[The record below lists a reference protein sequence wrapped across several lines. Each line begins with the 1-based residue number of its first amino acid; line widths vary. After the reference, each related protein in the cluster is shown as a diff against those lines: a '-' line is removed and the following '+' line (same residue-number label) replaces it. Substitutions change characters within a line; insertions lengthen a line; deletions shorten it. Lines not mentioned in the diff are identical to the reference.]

1 MCAKNKKL
9 KKFLCLSAAAMLAFL
24 MCAACLLVPAKGE
37 NGPCDTG
44 DWALAYIS
52 VGNDGDSSNPQG
64 EYKTIYS
71 ANSKDISTV
80 EGISY
85 DRASNTLTIENY
97 NNTKNRI
104 AMNMMGDDFKINI
117 KGENHIGELIS
128 YGDGWGG
135 SITLTGNGK
144 LYINENKYYETG
156 IYINAENTKS
166 VITVGSEC
174 SVYVCSGQNA
184 IVSSSNTTSDIIKAE
199 GKISTQLHTEVTHPV
214 KMTMIFAGYFS
225 DTLEHWEGNVYT
237 KEGDSAKYDCLQS
250 TKNDGTVT
258 YCYYELK
265 KYDGF
270 DKGYI
275 GVKKEELSEKS
286 SDYKM
291 TDEIVKWYS
300 ADSLSGSTSTLV
312 KDTKT
317 GEEVYAVVS
326 KYDSATGNSK
336 GYLCKIIANFGIDEY
351 NQETCLV
358 DIDNPVADIE
368 NPNEYYVKL
377 PDGYEAVGEEMTNIY
392 NVSVKNEKVEF
403 IGSSAA
409 LDDKNNDVKKDE
421 EVIEIPSD
429 DKTVEADDFN
439 EIINKNQDSDV
450 IINSNNDISFK
461 FEKGT
466 MNQIDGVDKYDFTT
480 EVVKE
485 VENAGKLP
493 AGVTSE
499 NFIQKIDFAY
509 SGQLPAKAEIK
520 ITVGTQ
526 YAGRTLYY
534 SRLYDD
540 GTIENIMSA
549 AVDENGVI
557 TVEQDHCS
565 VYLLTTTKLTQT
577 HVSGSG
583 TEAAAPVTGEST
595 SLAFM
600 LLAVVI
606 SSFVLTVI
614 GIVKKHKNSVFY

>member
-1 MCAKNKKL
+1 MYAKNKKL

-44 DWALAYIS
+44 DWAFAYIS

-71 ANSKDISTV
+71 ASSKDISTV

-117 KGENHIGELIS
+117 KGENHIGELVS

-135 SITLTGNGK
+135 SITLTGNGT
-144 LYINENKYYETG
+144 LYINENKSYETA
-156 IYINAENTKS
+156 IYMNAENTKS
-166 VITVGSEC
+166 VLTVGPEC
-174 SVYVCSGQNA
+174 NVYVYSGLNA

-199 GKISTQLHTEVTHPV
+199 GKLSSQLQTEVTHPV
-214 KMTMIFAGYFS
+214 KKTMIFAGYFG
-225 DTLEHWEGNVYT
+225 DIEPWEGNVYT
-237 KEGDSAKYDCLQS
+237 KEGDSAKYDCLRS
-250 TKNDGTVT
+250 TKSDGTVT
-258 YCYYELK
+258 FCYYELK

-300 ADSLSGSTSTLV
+300 ADSLNGSTTALV

-317 GEEVYAVVS
+317 GKEAYAVVS

-358 DIDNPVADIE
+358 DIDNPVADIAY
-368 NPNEYYVKL
+368 PNEYDVKL
-377 PDGYEAVGEEMTNIY
+377 PDGYESVGEEMANIY
-392 NVSVKNEKVEF
+392 NVSVKNEKVEL
-403 IGSSAA
+403 IGSSSTS
-409 LDDKNNDVKKDE
+409 DDKNNDVKKDE
-421 EVIEIPSD
+421 EVIELPSD
-429 DKTVEADDFN
+429 DKTVKADDFN

-450 IINSNNDISFK
+450 VINSNNDISFK

-466 MNQIDGVDKYDFTT
+466 MNQVDGVDKYDFTT

-485 VENAGKLP
+485 VENAGTLP
-493 AGVTSE
+493 AGVTSD
-499 NFIQKIDFAY
+499 NFIQKIDFSY

-520 ITVGTQ
+520 IPVGTQ

-583 TEAAAPVTGEST
+583 TQAAAPNTGDSAP
-595 SLAFM
+595 LAFM

>member
-1 MCAKNKKL
+1 MYAKNKKL
-9 KKFLCLSAAAMLAFL
+9 KKFLCLSGAVMLAFL

-44 DWALAYIS
+44 DWAFAYIS

-71 ANSKDISTV
+71 VSSKDISTV

-104 AMNMMGDDFKINI
+104 ATNMMGDDFKINI
-117 KGENHIGELIS
+117 KGENHIGELVS

-135 SITLTGNGK
+135 SITLTGNGT
-144 LYINENKYYETG
+144 LYINEDKSYETA
-156 IYINAENTKS
+156 IYMNAENTKS
-166 VITVGSEC
+166 VLTVGSEC
-174 SVYVCSGQNA
+174 SVYVYSGLNA

-199 GKISTQLHTEVTHPV
+199 GKLSSQLQTEVTHPV
-214 KMTMIFAGYFS
+214 KKTMIFAGYFG
-225 DTLEHWEGNVYT
+225 DIFPWEGNVYT
-237 KEGDSAKYDCLQS
+237 KEGDSAKYDCLRS
-250 TKNDGTVT
+250 TKSDGTVT
-258 YCYYELK
+258 FCYYELK

-300 ADSLSGSTSTLV
+300 ADSLNGSTTALV

-317 GEEVYAVVS
+317 GEEAYAVVS

-358 DIDNPVADIE
+358 DIDNPVADIAY
-368 NPNEYYVKL
+368 PNEYDVKL

-409 LDDKNNDVKKDE
+409 KDDKNNDVKKDE

-429 DKTVEADDFN
+429 DKTVEAGDFN

-520 ITVGTQ
+520 IPVGTQ

-583 TEAAAPVTGEST
+583 TQAAAPNTGDSAP
-595 SLAFM
+595 LAFM

>member
-1 MCAKNKKL
+1 MCTKNKKL

-44 DWALAYIS
+44 DWAFAYIS

-71 ANSKDISTV
+71 ASSKDISTV

-97 NNTKNRI
+97 NNTKNII
-104 AMNMMGDDFKINI
+104 ATNMMGDDFKINI
-117 KGENHIGELIS
+117 KGENHIGELVS

-135 SITLTGNGK
+135 SITLTGNGT
-144 LYINENKYYETG
+144 LYINENKSYETA
-156 IYINAENTKS
+156 IYMNAENTKS
-166 VITVGSEC
+166 VLTVGSEC
-174 SVYVCSGQNA
+174 SVYVYSGLNA

-199 GKISTQLHTEVTHPV
+199 GKLSSQLQTEVTHPV
-214 KMTMIFAGYFS
+214 KKTMIFAGYFG
-225 DTLEHWEGNVYT
+225 DTLPWEGNVYT
-237 KEGDSAKYDCLQS
+237 KEGDSAKYDCLRS
-250 TKNDGTVT
+250 TKSDGTVT
-258 YCYYELK
+258 FCYYELK

-300 ADSLSGSTSTLV
+300 ADSLNGSTTALV

-317 GEEVYAVVS
+317 GEEAYAVVS

-358 DIDNPVADIE
+358 DIDNPVADIAY
-368 NPNEYYVKL
+368 PNEYDVKL

-403 IGSSAA
+403 IGSSEAP
-409 LDDKNNDVKKDE
+409 DDKNNDVKKDE
-421 EVIEIPSD
+421 EVIELPSD
-429 DKTVEADDFN
+429 DKTVKADDFN

-450 IINSNNDISFK
+450 VINSNNDISFK

-466 MNQIDGVDKYDFTT
+466 MNQVDGVDKYDFTT

-485 VENAGKLP
+485 VENAGTLP
-493 AGVTSE
+493 AGVTSD
-499 NFIQKIDFAY
+499 NFIQKIDFSY

-520 ITVGTQ
+520 IPVGTQ

-583 TEAAAPVTGEST
+583 TQAAAPNTGDSAP
-595 SLAFM
+595 LAFI

-614 GIVKKHKNSVFY
+614 GIIKKHKNSVFY

>member
-1 MCAKNKKL
+1 MCTKNKKL

-44 DWALAYIS
+44 DWAFAYIS

-71 ANSKDISTV
+71 ASSKDISTV

-104 AMNMMGDDFKINI
+104 ATNMMGDDFKINI
-117 KGENHIGELIS
+117 KGENHIGELVS

-135 SITLTGNGK
+135 SITLTGNGT
-144 LYINENKYYETG
+144 LYINENKSYETG
-156 IYINAENTKS
+156 IYMNAETTKS
-166 VITVGSEC
+166 VLTVGSEC
-174 SVYVCSGQNA
+174 SVYVYSGRNA
-184 IVSSSNTTSDIIKAE
+184 LVSLSNTTSDIIKAE
-199 GKISTQLHTEVTHPV
+199 GKLSSQLQTEVTHPV
-214 KMTMIFAGYFS
+214 KKTMIFAGYFG
-225 DTLEHWEGNVYT
+225 DIEPWEGNVYT
-237 KEGDSAKYDCLQS
+237 KEGDSAKYDCLRS
-250 TKNDGTVT
+250 TKSDGTVT
-258 YCYYELK
+258 FCYYELK

-300 ADSLSGSTSTLV
+300 ADSLNGSTTALV

-317 GEEVYAVVS
+317 GEEAYAVVS

-358 DIDNPVADIE
+358 DIDNPVADIAY
-368 NPNEYYVKL
+368 PNEYDVKL

-403 IGSSAA
+403 IGSSSTS
-409 LDDKNNDVKKDE
+409 DDKNNDVKKDE
-421 EVIEIPSD
+421 EVIELPSD
-429 DKTVEADDFN
+429 DKTVKADDFN

-450 IINSNNDISFK
+450 VINSNNDISFK

-466 MNQIDGVDKYDFTT
+466 MNQVDGVDKYDFTT

-485 VENAGKLP
+485 VENAGTLP
-493 AGVTSE
+493 AGVTSD
-499 NFIQKIDFAY
+499 NFIQKIDFSY

-520 ITVGTQ
+520 IPVGTQ

-583 TEAAAPVTGEST
+583 TQAAAPNTGDSAP
-595 SLAFM
+595 LAFI

>member
-1 MCAKNKKL
+1 MCTKNKKL

-44 DWALAYIS
+44 DWAFAYIS

-71 ANSKDISTV
+71 VSSKDISTV

-104 AMNMMGDDFKINI
+104 ATNMMGDDFKINI
-117 KGENHIGELIS
+117 KGENHIGELVS

-135 SITLTGNGK
+135 SITLTGNGT
-144 LYINENKYYETG
+144 LYINEDKSYETA
-156 IYINAENTKS
+156 IYMNAENTKS
-166 VITVGSEC
+166 VLTVGSEC
-174 SVYVCSGQNA
+174 SVYVYSGQNA

-199 GKISTQLHTEVTHPV
+199 GKLSSQLQTEVTHPV
-214 KMTMIFAGYFS
+214 KKTMIFAGYFG
-225 DTLEHWEGNVYT
+225 DIFPWEGNVYT
-237 KEGDSAKYDCLQS
+237 KEGDSAKYDCLRS
-250 TKNDGTVT
+250 TKSDGTVT
-258 YCYYELK
+258 FCYYELK

-300 ADSLSGSTSTLV
+300 ADSLNGSTTALV

-317 GEEVYAVVS
+317 GEEAYAVVS

-358 DIDNPVADIE
+358 DIDNPVADIAY
-368 NPNEYYVKL
+368 PNEYDVKL

-403 IGSSAA
+403 IGSSSTS
-409 LDDKNNDVKKDE
+409 DDKNNDVKKDE
-421 EVIEIPSD
+421 EVIELPSD
-429 DKTVEADDFN
+429 DKTVKADDFN

-450 IINSNNDISFK
+450 VINSNNDISFK

-466 MNQIDGVDKYDFTT
+466 MNQVDGVDKYDFTT

-485 VENAGKLP
+485 VENAGTLP
-493 AGVTSE
+493 AGVTSD
-499 NFIQKIDFAY
+499 NFIQKIDFSY

-520 ITVGTQ
+520 IPVGTQ

-583 TEAAAPVTGEST
+583 TQAAAPNTGDSAP
-595 SLAFM
+595 LAFI

-614 GIVKKHKNSVFY
+614 GIIKKHKNSVFY

>member
-1 MCAKNKKL
+1 MCTKNKKL

-44 DWALAYIS
+44 DWAFAYIS

-71 ANSKDISTV
+71 VSSKDISTV
-80 EGISY
+80 EGIFY

-97 NNTKNRI
+97 NNTKNII
-104 AMNMMGDDFKINI
+104 ATNMMGDDFKINI
-117 KGENHIGELIS
+117 KGENHIGELVS

-135 SITLTGNGK
+135 SITLTGNGT
-144 LYINENKYYETG
+144 LYINENKSYETA
-156 IYINAENTKS
+156 IYMNAENTKS
-166 VITVGSEC
+166 VLTVGPEC
-174 SVYVCSGQNA
+174 NVYVYSGLNA
-184 IVSSSNTTSDIIKAE
+184 LVSSSNTTSDIIKAE
-199 GKISTQLHTEVTHPV
+199 GKLSSQLQTEVTHPV
-214 KMTMIFAGYFS
+214 KKTMIFAGYFG
-225 DTLEHWEGNVYT
+225 DTLPWEGNVYT
-237 KEGDSAKYDCLQS
+237 KEGDSAKYDCLRS
-250 TKNDGTVT
+250 TKSDGTVT
-258 YCYYELK
+258 FCYYELK

-300 ADSLSGSTSTLV
+300 ADSLNGSTTALV

-317 GEEVYAVVS
+317 GEEAYAVVS

-358 DIDNPVADIE
+358 DIDNPVADIAY
-368 NPNEYYVKL
+368 PNEYDVKL
-377 PDGYEAVGEEMTNIY
+377 PDGYESVGEEMTNIY

-403 IGSSAA
+403 IGSSSTS
-409 LDDKNNDVKKDE
+409 DGKNNDVKKDE
-421 EVIEIPSD
+421 EVIELPSD
-429 DKTVEADDFN
+429 DKTVKADDFN

-450 IINSNNDISFK
+450 VINSNNDISFK

-466 MNQIDGVDKYDFTT
+466 MNQVDGVDKYDFTT

-485 VENAGKLP
+485 VENAGTLP
-493 AGVTSE
+493 AGVTSD
-499 NFIQKIDFAY
+499 NFIQKIDFSY

-520 ITVGTQ
+520 IPVGTQ

-583 TEAAAPVTGEST
+583 TQAAAPNTGDSAP
-595 SLAFM
+595 LAFM

>member
-44 DWALAYIS
+44 DRAFAYIS

-71 ANSKDISTV
+71 ASSKDISTV

-117 KGENHIGELIS
+117 KGENHIGELVS

-135 SITLTGNGK
+135 SITLTGNGT
-144 LYINENKYYETG
+144 LYINENKSYETA
-156 IYINAENTKS
+156 IYMNAENTKS
-166 VITVGSEC
+166 VLTVGPEC
-174 SVYVCSGQNA
+174 NVYVYSGLNA

-199 GKISTQLHTEVTHPV
+199 GKLSSQLQTEVTHPV
-214 KMTMIFAGYFS
+214 KKTMIFAGYFG
-225 DTLEHWEGNVYT
+225 DIEPWEGNVYT
-237 KEGDSAKYDCLQS
+237 KEGDSAKYDCLRS
-250 TKNDGTVT
+250 TKSDGTVT
-258 YCYYELK
+258 FCYYELK

-300 ADSLSGSTSTLV
+300 ADSLNGSTTALV

-317 GEEVYAVVS
+317 GKEAYAVVS

-358 DIDNPVADIE
+358 DIDNPVADIAY
-368 NPNEYYVKL
+368 PNEYDVKL
-377 PDGYEAVGEEMTNIY
+377 PDGYESVGEEMANIY

-403 IGSSAA
+403 IGSSSTS
-409 LDDKNNDVKKDE
+409 DDKNNDVKKDE
-421 EVIEIPSD
+421 EVIELPSD
-429 DKTVEADDFN
+429 DKTVKADDFN

-450 IINSNNDISFK
+450 VINSNNDISFK

-466 MNQIDGVDKYDFTT
+466 MNQVDGVDKYDFTT

-485 VENAGKLP
+485 VENAGTLP
-493 AGVTSE
+493 AGVTSD
-499 NFIQKIDFAY
+499 NFIQKIDFSY

-520 ITVGTQ
+520 IPVGTQ

-583 TEAAAPVTGEST
+583 TQAAAPNTGDSAP
-595 SLAFM
+595 LAFM

>member
-1 MCAKNKKL
+1 MCTKNKKL

-44 DWALAYIS
+44 DWAFAYIS

-71 ANSKDISTV
+71 VNSKDISTV

-117 KGENHIGELIS
+117 KGENHIGELVS

-135 SITLTGNGK
+135 SITLTGNGT
-144 LYINENKYYETG
+144 LYINEDKSYETA
-156 IYINAENTKS
+156 IYMNAENTKS
-166 VITVGSEC
+166 VLTVGSEC
-174 SVYVCSGQNA
+174 SVYVYSGLNA

-199 GKISTQLHTEVTHPV
+199 GKLSSQLQTEVTHPV
-214 KMTMIFAGYFS
+214 KKTMIFAGYFG
-225 DTLEHWEGNVYT
+225 DIFPWEGNVYT
-237 KEGDSAKYDCLQS
+237 KEGDSAKYDCLRS
-250 TKNDGTVT
+250 TKSDGTVT
-258 YCYYELK
+258 FCYYELK

-300 ADSLSGSTSTLV
+300 ADSLNGSTTALV

-317 GEEVYAVVS
+317 GEEAYAVVS

-358 DIDNPVADIE
+358 DIDNPVADIAY
-368 NPNEYYVKL
+368 PNEYDVKL

-403 IGSSAA
+403 IGSSEAP
-409 LDDKNNDVKKDE
+409 DDKNNDVKKDE
-421 EVIEIPSD
+421 EVIELPSD
-429 DKTVEADDFN
+429 DKTVKADDFN

-450 IINSNNDISFK
+450 VINSNNDISFK

-466 MNQIDGVDKYDFTT
+466 MNQVDGVDKYDFTT

-485 VENAGKLP
+485 VENAGTLP
-493 AGVTSE
+493 AGVTSD
-499 NFIQKIDFAY
+499 NFIQKIDFSY

-520 ITVGTQ
+520 IPVGTQ

-583 TEAAAPVTGEST
+583 TQAAAPNTGDSAP
-595 SLAFM
+595 LAFI

-614 GIVKKHKNSVFY
+614 GIIKKHKNSVFY

>member
-1 MCAKNKKL
+1 MYAKNKKL

-44 DWALAYIS
+44 DWAFAYIS

-71 ANSKDISTV
+71 ASSKDISTV

-104 AMNMMGDDFKINI
+104 ATNMMGDDFKINI
-117 KGENHIGELIS
+117 KGENHIGGLVS

-135 SITLTGNGK
+135 SITLTGNGT
-144 LYINENKYYETG
+144 LYINENKSYETA
-156 IYINAENTKS
+156 IYMNAENTKS
-166 VITVGSEC
+166 VLTVGPEC
-174 SVYVCSGQNA
+174 NVYVYSGRNA
-184 IVSSSNTTSDIIKAE
+184 LVSLSNTTSDIIKAE
-199 GKISTQLHTEVTHPV
+199 GKLSSQLQTEVTHPV
-214 KMTMIFAGYFS
+214 KKTMIFAGYFG
-225 DTLEHWEGNVYT
+225 DIEPWEGNVYT
-237 KEGDSAKYDCLQS
+237 KEGDSAKYDCLRS
-250 TKNDGTVT
+250 TKSDGTVT
-258 YCYYELK
+258 FCYYELK
-265 KYDGF
+265 KYDVF

-300 ADSLSGSTSTLV
+300 ADSLNGSTTALV

-317 GEEVYAVVS
+317 GEEAYAVVS

-358 DIDNPVADIE
+358 DIDNPVADIAY
-368 NPNEYYVKL
+368 PNEYDVKL
-377 PDGYEAVGEEMTNIY
+377 PDGYESVGEEMTNIY

-403 IGSSAA
+403 IGSSSTS
-409 LDDKNNDVKKDE
+409 DDKNNDVKKDE
-421 EVIEIPSD
+421 EVIELPSD
-429 DKTVEADDFN
+429 DKTVKADDFN

-450 IINSNNDISFK
+450 VINSNNDISFK

-466 MNQIDGVDKYDFTT
+466 MNQVDGVDKYDFTT
-480 EVVKE
+480 EVVKV
-485 VENAGKLP
+485 VENAGTLP
-493 AGVTSE
+493 AGVTSD
-499 NFIQKIDFAY
+499 NFIQKIDFSY

-520 ITVGTQ
+520 IPVGTQ

-583 TEAAAPVTGEST
+583 TQAAAPNTGDSAP
-595 SLAFM
+595 LAFI

>member
-1 MCAKNKKL
+1 MYAKNKKL

-44 DWALAYIS
+44 DWAFAYIS

-71 ANSKDISTV
+71 ASSKDISTV

-104 AMNMMGDDFKINI
+104 AMNRMGDDFKINI
-117 KGENHIGELIS
+117 KGENHIGELVS

-135 SITLTGNGK
+135 SITLTGNGT
-144 LYINENKYYETG
+144 LYINENKSYETA
-156 IYINAENTKS
+156 IYMNAENTKS
-166 VITVGSEC
+166 VLTVGPEC
-174 SVYVCSGQNA
+174 NVYVYSGLNA

-199 GKISTQLHTEVTHPV
+199 GKLSSQLQTEVTHPV
-214 KMTMIFAGYFS
+214 KKTMIFAGYFG
-225 DTLEHWEGNVYT
+225 DIEPWEGNVYT
-237 KEGDSAKYDCLQS
+237 KEGDSAKYDCLRS
-250 TKNDGTVT
+250 TKSDGTVT
-258 YCYYELK
+258 FCYYELK

-300 ADSLSGSTSTLV
+300 ADSLNGSTTALV

-317 GEEVYAVVS
+317 GKEAYAVVS

-358 DIDNPVADIE
+358 DIDNPVADIAY
-368 NPNEYYVKL
+368 PNEYDVKL
-377 PDGYEAVGEEMTNIY
+377 PDGYESVGEEMANIY

-403 IGSSAA
+403 IGSSSTS
-409 LDDKNNDVKKDE
+409 DDKNNDVKKDE
-421 EVIEIPSD
+421 EVIELPSD
-429 DKTVEADDFN
+429 DKTVKADDFN

-450 IINSNNDISFK
+450 VINSNNDISFK

-466 MNQIDGVDKYDFTT
+466 MNQVDGVDKYDFTT

-485 VENAGKLP
+485 VENAGTLP
-493 AGVTSE
+493 AGVTSD
-499 NFIQKIDFAY
+499 NFIQKIDFSY

-520 ITVGTQ
+520 IPVGTQ

-583 TEAAAPVTGEST
+583 TQAAAPNTGDSAP
-595 SLAFM
+595 LAFM

>member
-1 MCAKNKKL
+1 MYAKNKKL

-44 DWALAYIS
+44 DWAFAYIS

-71 ANSKDISTV
+71 ASSKDISTV

-117 KGENHIGELIS
+117 KGENHIGELVS

-135 SITLTGNGK
+135 SITLTGNGT
-144 LYINENKYYETG
+144 LYINENKSYETA
-156 IYINAENTKS
+156 IYMNAENTKS
-166 VITVGSEC
+166 VLTVGPEC
-174 SVYVCSGQNA
+174 NVYVYSGLNA
-184 IVSSSNTTSDIIKAE
+184 LVSSSNTTSDIIKAE
-199 GKISTQLHTEVTHPV
+199 GKLSSQLQTEVTHPV
-214 KMTMIFAGYFS
+214 KKTMIFAGYFG
-225 DTLEHWEGNVYT
+225 DIEPWEGNVYT
-237 KEGDSAKYDCLQS
+237 KEIDSAKYDCLKS
-250 TKNDGTVT
+250 TKSDGTVT

-265 KYDGF
+265 KYDVF

-317 GEEVYAVVS
+317 GEEAYAVVS

-358 DIDNPVADIE
+358 DIDNPVADIAY
-368 NPNEYYVKL
+368 PNEYDVKL
-377 PDGYEAVGEEMTNIY
+377 PDGYESVGEEMTNIY

-403 IGSSAA
+403 IGSSSTS
-409 LDDKNNDVKKDE
+409 DDKNNDVKKDE
-421 EVIEIPSD
+421 EVIELPSD

-450 IINSNNDISFK
+450 VINSNNDISFK

-466 MNQIDGVDKYDFTT
+466 MNQVDGVDKYDFTT

-485 VENAGKLP
+485 VENAGTLP
-493 AGVTSE
+493 AGVTSD
-499 NFIQKIDFAY
+499 NFIQKIDFSY

-520 ITVGTQ
+520 IPVGTQ

-583 TEAAAPVTGEST
+583 TQAAAPNTGDSAP
-595 SLAFM
+595 LAFM